1 MRRLILGLLILGV
14 VSCSN
19 TSTAPTGT
27 ASIAGTWTGPLTFSV
42 PPAQGVTFTLTV
54 ILIQSGSAVTGTWNA
69 AADATNVISGTVT
82 GNVNGVTFDGTLT
95 DSAPCSTVVAT
106 FSTIAGTTSM
116 TWTSASG
123 FTGGGVDCLGA
134 TSSGFSVSLTKVTSL
149 VAQ

>member
-1 MRRLILGLLILGV
+1 MKRLILGVLILGA

-19 TSTAPTGT
+19 KSTAPTGT
-27 ASIAGTWTGPLTFSV
+27 ANIAGTWTGPLTFTV
-42 PPAQGVTFTLTV
+42 PPVQGVTFTLTV
-54 ILIQSGSAVTGTWNA
+54 ILVQSGSAVTGTWNA

-82 GNVNGVTFDGTLT
+82 GTLSGIMLDGTLT

-134 TSSGFSVSLTKVTSL
+134 TSSGFSAHLTKL
-149 VAQ
+149 